1 MKTEDLKANGL
12 TEDQISFVL
21 AENGKD
27 IKTLQ
32 DENKALKADKSQLEN
47 DKKVLEKEKGEK
59 EKALADLQKNY
70 NQRRIRQKG
79 KRN

>member
-1 MKTEDLKANGL
+1 MKTEDLKAKGL

-32 DENKALKADKSQLEN
+32 DENKTLKAD
-47 DKKVLEKEKGEK
+47 
-59 EKALADLQKNY
+59 
-70 NQRRIRQKG
+70 QRRIRQKG